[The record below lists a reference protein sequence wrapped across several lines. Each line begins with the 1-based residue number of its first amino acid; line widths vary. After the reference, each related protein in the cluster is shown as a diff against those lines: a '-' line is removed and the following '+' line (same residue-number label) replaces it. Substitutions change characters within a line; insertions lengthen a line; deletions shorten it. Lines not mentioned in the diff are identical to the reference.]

1 MLAGLPILTL
11 TDIATDIT
19 TFRALSSFFDCHW
32 SCFPLPPQLHSCS
45 HNLDGSPPLKLAKWI
60 VSLKKIHGKIPAMTS
75 ISAKLQAGC
84 HHICNSVNFSKFLR
98 KDLRGSLDRP
108 IREYFDS
115 NPPIRRFFRRNPQ
128 LSPLYQ
134 KRNTKTAT
142 KLRSSK
148 YMLYKNQVHITAV
161 M

>member
-1 MLAGLPILTL
+1 MNTI
-11 TDIATDIT
+11 
-19 TFRALSSFFDCHW
+19 
-32 SCFPLPPQLHSCS
+32 QY
-45 HNLDGSPPLKLAKWI
+45 N
-60 VSLKKIHGKIPAMTS
+60 
-75 ISAKLQAGC
+75 
-84 HHICNSVNFSKFLR
+84 
-98 KDLRGSLDRP
+98 DRP
-108 IREYFDS
+108 IREYFGS

-148 YMLYKNQVHITAV
+148 YMLYKNQVHITAA